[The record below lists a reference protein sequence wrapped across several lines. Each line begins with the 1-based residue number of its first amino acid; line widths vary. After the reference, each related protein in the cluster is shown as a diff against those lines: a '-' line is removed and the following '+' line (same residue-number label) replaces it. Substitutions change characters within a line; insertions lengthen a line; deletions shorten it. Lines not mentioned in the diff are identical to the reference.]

1 MGPYRSTGNR
11 LIGQH
16 TRSDIMKTT
25 LLLCSMLALPLG
37 SALAADSPWNGTW
50 KLDPA
55 QSHFTGDTFT
65 LTKGKGNLLHY
76 SDGSAASYDFGV
88 DGKEYKT
95 WSNRT
100 AIWTP
105 AGDNAWDTVIQADG
119 KVLVKS
125 HRQLSTDQKTLTMT
139 FTGTR
144 PDGTPFQDEAVY
156 ERVNGTTGLIGTWR
170 SVKVSE
176 PNAPREFVI
185 TSPAPGVVRYEVPDM
200 KATAEGRTDGSD
212 TPLTG
217 PDVPPGSTISFKML
231 SPMKI
236 RYVMKIKGETDSMGE
251 QTLAADRHSF
261 SDVNWN
267 PGKENEKSTGVYL
280 KQ

>member
-1 MGPYRSTGNR
+1 
-11 LIGQH
+11 
-16 TRSDIMKTT
+16 MKTT
-25 LLLCSMLALPLG
+25 LILYSVLALPMG
-37 SALAADSPWNGTW
+37 SALAADNPWSGTW
-50 KLDPA
+50 KIDPA

-65 LTKGKGNLLHY
+65 LSKGPGTLLHY
-76 SDGSAASYDFGV
+76 ADGSTASYDFGI

-100 AIWTP
+100 TIWTP
-105 AGDNAWDTVIQADG
+105 VGKNAWDTVSQADG

-125 HRQLSTDQKTLTMT
+125 HRQLSADEKTLTIT

-144 PDGTPFQDEAVY
+144 PDGTAFRDEEVY
-156 ERVNGTTGLIGTWR
+156 DRVSGTTGLIGTWR

-176 PNAPREFVI
+176 PNGPREFVI
-185 TSPAPGVVRYEVPDM
+185 ASPAPGVVRYEVPDM

-231 SPMKI
+231 SPTKI
-236 RYVMKIKGETDSMGE
+236 KYVMKINGKTDNMGE
-251 QTLAADRHSF
+251 QTLAADGRSF

-267 PGKENEKSTGVYL
+267 PGKENEKTTGVYL